1 MDLSNLDSKFTEC
14 LGPSTIAAA
23 LVDNSCV
30 RQLWLQNRFRPNT
43 KDSKSLEKWKLQHG
57 SCLINLTSYL
67 SNKHPE
73 AKVDSEV
80 QLPKIKFLGVT
91 LFGAVDCL
99 LQMPNGEIGI
109 FDAKT
114 GARKSFHWFQIGIYY
129 LMQKAIARNQ
139 GLPIPKLY
147 SLGLFYDDGK
157 FPPDQETFN
166 ENLLEFKGEN
176 ALDDIFLDGTR
187 KKLREILKITSQND
201 LPEAQPSINNCRFC
215 KFNDVCPSS
224 LKSDVTIVADD
235 DFI

>member
-43 KDSKSLEKWKLQHG
+43 KDSKILEKWKLQHS

-67 SNKHPE
+67 SKKHPE

-99 LQMPNGEIGI
+99 LQLPNGEIGI

-147 SLGLFYDDGK
+147 SLGLFYDEKLVVLYTYESDLGDGWED
-157 FPPDQETFN
+157 PEVHDNPEDIRQS
-166 ENLLEFKGEN
+166 
-176 ALDDIFLDGTR
+176 ALQMGT
-187 KKLREILKITSQND
+187 N
-201 LPEAQPSINNCRFC
+201 
-215 KFNDVCPSS
+215 
-224 LKSDVTIVADD
+224 IV
-235 DFI
+235 FYGLIR

>member
-1 MDLSNLDSKFTEC
+1 MELSNLESKYHQC
-14 LGPSTIAAA
+14 LGPSTVAASLA
-23 LVDNSCV
+23 DNSCV
-30 RQLWLQNRFRPNT
+30 RQLWLQNRFRPN
-43 KDSKSLEKWKLQHG
+43 KNESKSLEKWKLQHS
-57 SCLINLTSYL
+57 SCLLHLTSYL
-67 SNKHPE
+67 SKKYPE

-80 QLPKIKFLGVT
+80 QLPKIEFLGVT
-91 LFGAVDCL
+91 LFGALDCL
-99 LQMPNGEIGI
+99 VQMPHGEVGI

-147 SLGLFYDDGK
+147 SLGLFYANGK
-157 FPPDQETFN
+157 IPPSEETFN

-176 ALDDIFLDGTR
+176 ALNDIFLGGTR
-187 KKLREILKITSQND
+187 KKLREILILTSKND
-201 LPEAQPSINNCRFC
+201 LPEPQPSINNCRFC
-215 KFNDVCPSS
+215 KFNDVCPSA